1 MKNNK
6 LFSLPRQPLLLL
18 LCFVIL
24 AVALSNAA
32 HAQDWRFE
40 PILRAGLVVDDNPRL
55 SPRTDEEID
64 LTGYLLDARADIFY
78 SSSDITSFSFQP
90 RALLRNYPDN
100 PEFESNDFFLRST
113 FRHRAR
119 SSTFGFRVNY
129 DQQSVRTAERT
140 DTDIDIEDPDEI
152 PEDDTGRVGLDG
164 NRSRWR
170 ISPYWNYRFSNV
182 SSIDV
187 SIDYFD
193 TRYDEVFALALI
205 DYTDARISLG
215 YRRAFSDI
223 TTGIVKVTGRRF
235 EPDRILNDNTGYGF
249 LAGFER
255 EVSAKTHLLAL
266 IGVENTEQALGQT
279 DAEVIGNITF
289 TRKLET
295 ISMFA
300 RFDRAVTAS
309 GSGTVELR
317 NTLSMNFY
325 RRLHER
331 ISAGLGIRAY
341 DARRVGSAASIGDR
355 DFVQLQTMFRWYLSK
370 AFVVEADY
378 RYTILDRSSATGE
391 RANANQVGLWF
402 VYQPNTTPRLQL

>member
-1 MKNNK
+1 M
-6 LFSLPRQPLLLL
+6 
-18 LCFVIL
+18 
-24 AVALSNAA
+24 
-32 HAQDWRFE
+32 
-40 PILRAGLVVDDNPRL
+40 
-55 SPRTDEEID
+55 
-64 LTGYLLDARADIFY
+64 TGYLLDARADIFY
-78 SSSDITSFSFQP
+78 SYSDITSFSFEP
-90 RALLRNYPDN
+90 RALIRNYPDE

-113 FRHRAR
+113 FRHRGR

-140 DTDIDIEDPDEI
+140 DIDIDIEDPDEI

-170 ISPYWNYRFSNV
+170 ISPYWSYQFSNV
-182 SSIDV
+182 SSMDV

-193 TRYDEVFALALI
+193 ARYDEVFALALI

-215 YRRAFSDI
+215 YRRAFSNI
-223 TTGIVKVTGRRF
+223 TTGIVKATGRRF

-255 EVSAKTHLLAL
+255 EMSEKTHLVAL

-279 DAEVIGNITF
+279 DAEVIGNITY
-289 TRKLET
+289 TRNLET

-317 NTLSMNFY
+317 NTLSVNFN

-341 DARRVGSAASIGDR
+341 DARRVGDAPSIGDR
-355 DFVQLQTMFRWYLSK
+355 DFVQLQTTFRWYLSE

-378 RYTILDRSSATGE
+378 RYTILDRSSAIGE
-391 RANANQVGLWF
+391 RANANQVALWF
-402 VYQPNTTPRLQL
+402 VYQPNTTPRL